1 MWDTWQ
7 RTPESLA
14 TCTVSSTA
22 STASTSLLR
31 VWQAY
36 IASYRAATP
45 HRSTVSRWEAI
56 RSHEDSRPVEYPNAP
71 ASSPSSSRLVICSI
85 SSGEAG
91 RSSKPITAMRRLPL
105 GTSEATLIAGRA
117 ESSASRY
124 SENVRHVISVRGVV
138 SVDVAGEQVG
148 VGNRSAA
155 VTAVAYQLRGYALVD
170 RALGARIDQKGK
182 VGVAVNIDEARRD
195 DKPLGVD
202 HVPALGLI
210 EGIDNLYA
218 VARDPNV
225 CRAARTA

>member
-1 MWDTWQ
+1 MRLGYSRTCLRNVASERSARRSFVSFSKNDDGSAALRLVMPCSRVWASNATSSPSSYPSSSTAIACTRASAGPPRRGMMWDTWQ

-124 SENVRHVISVRGVV
+124 SENVRHVISVRG
-138 SVDVAGEQVG
+138 S
-148 VGNRSAA
+148 
-155 VTAVAYQLRGYALVD
+155 Y
-170 RALGARIDQKGK
+170 
-182 VGVAVNIDEARRD
+182 
-195 DKPLGVD
+195 P
-202 HVPALGLI
+202 
-210 EGIDNLYA
+210 
-218 VARDPNV
+218 
-225 CRAARTA
+225 